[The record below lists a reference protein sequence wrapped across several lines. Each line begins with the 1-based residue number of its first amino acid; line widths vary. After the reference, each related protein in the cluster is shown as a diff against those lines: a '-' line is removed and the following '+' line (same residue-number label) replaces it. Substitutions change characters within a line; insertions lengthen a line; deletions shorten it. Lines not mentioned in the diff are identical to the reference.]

1 MRVTGILDEC
11 QPDAFFNHFESNSRW
26 LSQIQM
32 PNEDAIQIAIK
43 EIQELPYVMED
54 ALNSSDYRR
63 HLAKT
68 LMRRAIQKAFERSK
82 ERQI

>member
-1 MRVTGILDEC
+1 MLNQV
-11 QPDAFFNHFESNSRW
+11 A
-26 LSQIQM
+26 
-32 PNEDAIQIAIK
+32 NEDAIQIAIK